1 MKPMAPIK
9 AKAALCKPRA
19 LKRSAEYET
28 RIWVTAP
35 VLARTRTTAEK
46 CHALRGSGTQG
57 PTHHTPPHKA
67 APSSTA
73 PADQRTVGQQQSR
86 ARTAKVS

>member
-35 VLARTRTTAEK
+35 VLARTRTAEK
-46 CHALRGSGTQG
+46 GSGAQGLRGSGANL
-57 PTHHTPPHKA
+57 PYA
-67 APSSTA
+67 TA
-73 PADQRTVGQQQSR
+73 
-86 ARTAKVS
+86 